1 MSESI
6 VLARYEFFSI
16 KGSLAGAVVTV
27 VALVL
32 QSIISFSQVWLEK
45 PIGYGFFILSSAIIV
60 ALASGSVLV
69 FLFPPDQ
76 DVIGVAGLGSD
87 ALSQHIALFLVIL
100 SLVEPILAGFVFFYE
115 YFGTD
120 PFIFIWVIVGFAAP
134 SAGFSV
140 SMFDR
145 TAAIASD
152 LDEYFTDNSTLDLTS
167 LEGVYGLGP
176 RSAVYRMG
184 MLESAASK
192 IPGLRVRGHLIVK
205 MQDNLVVNE

>member
-1 MSESI
+1 M
-6 VLARYEFFSI
+6 RYEFFSI
-16 KGSLAGAVVTV
+16 KGSIAGAAVTI

-32 QSIISFSQVWLEK
+32 QSLIGFPQAWMEQASQYIAFIIT
-45 PIGYGFFILSSAIIV
+45 SAFIV

-87 ALSQHIALFLVIL
+87 DLTQHIALFLVIL
-100 SLVEPILAGFVFFYE
+100 SLIEPMLAGFIFFYP
-115 YFGTD
+115 YFGSD

-145 TAAIASD
+145 TSAIARD
-152 LDEYFTDNSTLDLTS
+152 LESYLSKNSTLDLTT
-167 LEGVYGLGP
+167 LEWLHGLGP
-176 RSAVYRMG
+176 RTSVYRMG
-184 MLESAASK
+184 MLENAATKLS
-192 IPGLRVRGHLIVK
+192 GVRVRGHLIVK
-205 MQDNLVVNE
+205 IHDPMIAK